1 MRLTTVHH
9 DDALG
14 SWVYHEWKPPLLAG
28 LVDRLWYSAGRAA
41 LPRKRIFPNG
51 MLELLVTLG
60 EPMRLVEGR
69 GVDRFVGG
77 TLSGLH
83 SRPLTIEMGASQETL
98 GLRLRPAGAYALLAR
113 PLGEISDV
121 TLDLDALVGRVAREL
136 AERLA
141 GAPSLAA
148 RFRLV
153 HDWLRAR
160 LARAAAAVDPA
171 VAWSAGQLERRAG
184 GLPIAALRRATGLSK
199 GRLAAAFR
207 EQIGFT
213 PKRYA
218 RILRFRHALA
228 LLHEG
233 RLPAVEVALAAGYY
247 DQPHLVADFR
257 AMAGMTPR
265 QYAAARRYSQ
275 SMHRPSRQTRRPC
288 RPGGRLSSKTP
299 RSACARAIA

>member
-1 MRLTTVHH
+1 MAMVAGLRTLHH
-9 DDALG
+9 DDPLG
-14 SWVYHEWKPPLLAG
+14 RWVYHEWKPPQLAG

-51 MLELLVTLG
+51 TVELILTLG

-69 GVDRFVGG
+69 GVERFVAG

-83 SRPLTIEMGASQETL
+83 SGPLTIEMGASQETL

-113 PLGEISDV
+113 PMAAVSDLTL
-121 TLDLDALVGRVAREL
+121 TLDDLVGRVAAEL
-136 AERLA
+136 AERVHA
-141 GAPSLAA
+141 AASVAA

-153 HDWLRAR
+153 HQWLCAR
-160 LARAAAAVDPA
+160 VAAARPQHPA
-171 VAWSAGQLERRAG
+171 VAWSAAQLERHAG
-184 GLPIAALRRATGLSK
+184 AVPIAALRAETGFSTP
-199 GRLAAAFR
+199 RLVAAFR
-207 EQIGFT
+207 EQIGFS

-218 RILRFRHALA
+218 RILRFRRALA

-233 RLPAVEVALAAGYY
+233 ALPAVAVALDAGYY

-265 QYAAARRYSQ
+265 QFLAARRFPHSLATA
-275 SMHRPSRQTRRPC
+275 HP
-288 RPGGRLSSKTP
+288 
-299 RSACARAIA
+299 A